1 MIVLSWLNNISGWSD
16 YKMMPKKIN
25 IQDGVNFTVIKDDRF
40 KTGRISVSMFVPLDE
55 TTVSQNAILPYI
67 MIRSCKK
74 YPDFTALNKRLAELY
89 GVRLS
94 ADVDKIGEAQVLSIV
109 ATFLDDRYT
118 LNDENVSNEVAKL
131 LCDLIFNPNLENNL
145 FVEDDF
151 QQEKRQLI
159 ESIEAEYNDKK
170 IFAKQKCIAAMCADE
185 KFGINPLGS
194 KESIQ
199 AIDNKQVFVAWENLL
214 KQARFEIL
222 MLGESDPDSVLSDFS
237 EAFKKI
243 KDRNVLDCSAQ
254 IIASAEKEKTVT
266 QTDDIVQCKLVMG
279 LRTGSKSVEDDDIMA
294 KRIMNALLGATPH
307 SKLFLNVREKLSLC
321 YYCVSKFDRNK
332 GILTIESGVLRENID
347 AAVNEIKKQ
356 IEAIQNGDFS
366 DEDLETTKLSIK
378 NSYRTI
384 SDYPGG
390 LENFYLMQTF
400 LKDLKTPEQLIEEV
414 ETVMS
419 EDVINAA
426 KKLTIDT
433 IFTLVNKE

>member
-1 MIVLSWLNNISGWSD
+1 MIVLFWLSNISEWSD
-16 YKMMPKKIN
+16 SKMMPKKIN

-40 KTGRISVSMFVPLDE
+40 KTGKISVSMFVPLDE
-55 TTVSQNAILPYI
+55 KAASQNAILPYI

-74 YPDFTALNKRLAELY
+74 YPDFTALNKRLAGLY

-94 ADVDKIGEAQVLSIV
+94 ADVDKIGEAQVLSIT

-118 LNDENVSNEVAKL
+118 LYSEKISNEVAKL
-131 LCDLIFNPNLENNL
+131 LCNLIFNPNLENNL
-145 FVEDDF
+145 FIEDDVE
-151 QQEKRQLI
+151 QEKRQLI

-170 IFAKQKCIAAMCADE
+170 IFAKQKCIAAMCE
-185 KFGINPLGS
+185 HERFGVNPLGS
-194 KESIQ
+194 KESVQ
-199 AIDNKQVFVAWENLL
+199 ALENKQIFASWENLL
-214 KQARFEIL
+214 KQARFEII
-222 MLGESDPDSVLSDFS
+222 MLGDSDYSDVLSYFS

-243 KDRNVLDCSAQ
+243 KDRNVLDCSAE
-254 IIASAEKEKTVT
+254 IIAAAEKEKNVT

-279 LRTGSKSVEDDDIMA
+279 LRTGSQSIEDDDIMA
-294 KRIMNALLGATPH
+294 KRVMNALLGATPH

-321 YYCVSKFDRNK
+321 YYCVSRFDRNK
-332 GILTIESGVLRENID
+332 GIITIESGVLKQNIE
-347 AAVNEIKKQ
+347 AAVSEIKKQ

-366 DEDLETTKLSIK
+366 KEDLETTKLSIK

-400 LKDLKTPEQLIEEV
+400 LKELKTPEQLIDEV
-414 ETVMS
+414 ETITS